1 MRKPVE
7 IDSEDDGPVIARA
20 AAIDVAK
27 ATGMVCTRVPH
38 PGKPGRKVTKV
49 WEVDA
54 TTEAIVE
61 LAGYLAGLEIERVV
75 LEATGDYWRCWH
87 YLLSAAGIQCWLV
100 NARDVKNAPGR
111 PKTDKLDA
119 VWLCKLNEKNMVRPS
134 FVPAEPMRQ
143 VRDWTRDRFDLVAD
157 RTRVRQRV
165 EKLLEDALL
174 KMSVVITDIFGVS
187 GRAIMA
193 ALIDGERDPAALVAL
208 AVPRIIKNKRAA
220 LQQALTGRFTD
231 HHAARLKMLLAQHD
245 QLTTLADQV
254 TARIVQ
260 AITALPPTP
269 AGDATSGP
277 GAPAADPSEPDT
289 AAACGAYLSA
299 VQRLSEIPG
308 IGPETARSII
318 GEIGLDVA
326 GVFGTAQRLC
336 SWAKVSPRTVQS
348 GATKRGGKTGKGNFY
363 LKSGL
368 GQAATGAAKT
378 DTFLGARYR
387 RLVKRMPKAKAK
399 TAIARSILVIVF
411 ELLADPT
418 KRFQDLGPDH
428 YTKRMDTGRRTTK
441 LASELRAL
449 GWSVTLTPAA

>member
-49 WEVDA
+49 WEVVA

-208 AVPRIIKNKRAA
+208 AVPRIDRKS
-220 LQQALTGRFTD
+220 T
-231 HHAARLKMLLAQHD
+231 RLNSSH
-245 QLTTLADQV
+245 V
-254 TARIVQ
+254 EI
-260 AITALPPTP
+260 
-269 AGDATSGP
+269 S
-277 GAPAADPSEPDT
+277 
-289 AAACGAYLSA
+289 YA
-299 VQRLSEIPG
+299 V
-308 IGPETARSII
+308 
-318 GEIGLDVA
+318 
-326 GVFGTAQRLC
+326 FC
-336 SWAKVSPRTVQS
+336 
-348 GATKRGGKTGKGNFY
+348 
-363 LKSGL
+363 LK
-368 GQAATGAAKT
+368 K
-378 DTFLGARYR
+378 
-387 RLVKRMPKAKAK
+387 
-399 TAIARSILVIVF
+399 
-411 ELLADPT
+411 
-418 KRFQDLGPDH
+418 
-428 YTKRMDTGRRTTK
+428 
-441 LASELRAL
+441 
-449 GWSVTLTPAA
+449 